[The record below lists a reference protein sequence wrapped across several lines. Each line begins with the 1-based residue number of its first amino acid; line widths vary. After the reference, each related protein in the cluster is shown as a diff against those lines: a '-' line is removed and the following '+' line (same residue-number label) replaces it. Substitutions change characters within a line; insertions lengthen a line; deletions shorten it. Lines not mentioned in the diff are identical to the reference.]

1 MSVPLIQAAEV
12 ALGRQRA
19 PQHETGEHI
28 LPYLRSAN
36 IGDGFLDLS
45 DVNSMNFSPAEQA
58 TFSLRTGD
66 VLVTEGSGSRDTVG
80 SSAVW
85 RDELP
90 SPICFQNTVLRI
102 RPRPGISDGRYL
114 AWWMRHAH
122 ASGLIAAVAT
132 GANIL
137 HLGAEN
143 LRRLPIDLPGLVK
156 QRRIADFLDNQVSRI
171 DHAMGLRQRQIAVLD
186 DRLHAAMVSLLLPEK
201 ARMVGRSPWITHVPE
216 GWRVVPLRAAWQ
228 VIDCKHRTSTYV
240 DSGFPVVS
248 PGDVTAGRLDLALAH
263 RFVDQADFGDLADS
277 LRRCHPGDLV
287 YSRNASAGTAAF
299 VATSEPF
306 TMGQDVC
313 RITSSDQDQLFLM
326 YVLNFIVTPQLD
338 AARVGSTF
346 TRINVD
352 EIKALK
358 VPIPSIAEQTRVA
371 QCCDDGWSATT
382 SMQSALRKSQQLL
395 GERKRALI
403 TAAVTGE
410 FEVTT
415 ASGMGGA

>member
-1 MSVPLIQAAEV
+1 MSVPLIQVAEV

-28 LPYLRSAN
+28 VQYLRSAN
-36 IGDGFLDLS
+36 IGDGFLHLN
-45 DVNSMNFSPAEQA
+45 DVNSMNFTPSEQA
-58 TFSLRTGD
+58 TFHLLAGD

-80 SSAVW
+80 SSGVW

-90 SPICFQNTVLRI
+90 PPVCFQNTVLRV

-137 HLGAEN
+137 HLGAEH
-143 LRRLPIDLPGLVK
+143 LRRLPIDLPSLVE
-156 QRRIADFLDNQVSRI
+156 QRRIADFLEDQVSRI
-171 DHAMGLRQRQIAVLD
+171 DRAMALRQRQIDLFTT
-186 DRLHAAMVSLLLPEK
+186 RLGAAMLGILLPGT
-201 ARMVGRSPWITHVPE
+201 ARSVGGSPWITDVPE
-216 GWRVVPLRAAWQ
+216 GWRVAPLKAAWQ
-228 VIDCKHRTSTYV
+228 VVDCKHRTPTYV

-263 RFVDQADFGDLADS
+263 RFVDQADFVDLADPV
-277 LRRCHPGDLV
+277 RRCLPGDLV
-287 YSRNASAGTAAF
+287 FSRNASAGTAAF
-299 VATSEPF
+299 VETSELF

-313 RITSSDQDQLFLM
+313 RITSRDQDQLFLM
-326 YVLNFIVTPQLD
+326 HVLNFLVTPQLD

-358 VPIPSIAEQTRVA
+358 VPIPPGAEQTRLA
-371 QCCDDGWSATT
+371 QRCDDIWFGASSA
-382 SMQSALRKSQQLL
+382 QSALSESLKLL
-395 GERKRALI
+395 LERKKALI

-410 FEVTT
+410 VDVTT
-415 ASGMGGA
+415 ASGKGVA